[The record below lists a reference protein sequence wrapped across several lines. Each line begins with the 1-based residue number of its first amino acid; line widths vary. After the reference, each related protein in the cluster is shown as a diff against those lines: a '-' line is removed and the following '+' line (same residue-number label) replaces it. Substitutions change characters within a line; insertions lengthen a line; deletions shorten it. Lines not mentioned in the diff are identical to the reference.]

1 MGMYI
6 EIEGAYPCA
15 KCGKPLAGWQ
25 SKELRQHGEPID
37 PAAWIGETV
46 ALARGMDGEIHNGHD
61 DPRCDYYTEYTVT
74 DGTIGDPKDRR
85 MGWDAPLPGSH
96 TIPADSPLAHMLA
109 EARGKPVVAVANGVR
124 YTLVPEDPFAFYDPQ
139 RVRAAVE
146 QSAGAFKRAG
156 VDGEQLLR
164 DLDRDR
170 GLRYRDVREMIREAK
185 PTPLPTEYGAE
196 TRYGRESHAN
206 SRYNDALDDY
216 ERALLDRLDRHEA
229 GE

>member
-6 EIEGAYPCA
+6 EIEGEYPCA
-15 KCGKPLAGWQ
+15 KCGKPLTGWQ
-25 SKELRQHGEPID
+25 SKELRRDGVLLDLAE
-37 PAAWIGETV
+37 WIGEPV
-46 ALARGMDGEIHNGHD
+46 ALAPGMDGEIHNGHD
-61 DPRCDYYTEYTVT
+61 DASCDYYTEYTVR

-85 MGWDAPLPGSH
+85 LGWDAPIPGSH
-96 TIPADSPLAHMLA
+96 TIAADSPLAQTLA
-109 EARGKPVVAVANGVR
+109 EARGKPVIAVANGVR
-124 YTLVPEDPFAFYDPQ
+124 YTLVPEDPFAFYDPE

-164 DLDRDR
+164 DIDRDR
-170 GLRYRDVREMIREAK
+170 GLRYRDVREMIHEAK
-185 PTPLPTEYGAE
+185 PKPLPTEYSEE
-196 TRYGRESHAN
+196 TQYGRESHSN

-216 ERALLDRLDRHEA
+216 EQALFQRLDRHEA